1 MRSAPGGL
9 VTFLAN
15 NRAAYRADL
24 IKLTLLDA
32 TVYRWTTAEMPLV
45 VGGNTFQPAGAN
57 GPLVKR
63 GPYSQSARL
72 TIDTLDLTLTGGSFT
87 INGKS
92 LSLLATQGYFD
103 GARIQVDHLI
113 GSDLPSA
120 VAYGPIPSFFEG
132 RIAGMDPDGP
142 ALILRAKSELE
153 SLNILLPKFPLQPM
167 CGNAVYDASCG
178 LNRATF
184 TVSGAAAS
192 GTLTTLQV
200 QTTNATIIAKA
211 NGYYNL
217 GVLKFT
223 SGTLSG
229 SRRAVQGFTVSG
241 GTATFTLALP
251 FASAP
256 IAADQFSVYPG
267 CDRSKLQCGAAKF
280 NNLPQFRGYPHIP
293 AAESGA

>member
-1 MRSAPGGL
+1 MRTAPAAL
-9 VTFLAN
+9 KTFLDN
-15 NRAAYRADL
+15 NRASWRGDL
-24 IKLTLLDA
+24 VKLTLLDG
-32 TVYRWTTAEMPLV
+32 TVYRWTTAEMKLT
-45 VGGNTFQPAGAN
+45 VGGFDFLPPGALA
-57 GPLVKR
+57 PLVKR

-72 TIDTLDLTLTGGSFT
+72 TIDTLDLTVTGGSFT
-87 INGKS
+87 INSKA
-92 LSLLATQGYFD
+92 LPLLATQGYFD

-113 GSDLPSA
+113 GADLPSA
-120 VAYGPIPSFFEG
+120 GVYGPIPSFFEG
-132 RIAGMDPDGP
+132 RVAGMDPDGP

-178 LNRATF
+178 LNRAAF

-211 NGYYNL
+211 TGYYNL
-217 GVLKFT
+217 GVLRFT
-223 SGTLSG
+223 TGALTG